1 MTSARVTLVGYG
13 EVGRTLG
20 RALQPQGPAALRAYD
35 LQLGDPKRRD
45 AMVQR
50 VREDGVVPIAPV
62 AAAVEGADLVI
73 CAVTADQTLA
83 AARAAAPGLRANAFY
98 VDLNSAS
105 PKTKCECA
113 ALVHAAK
120 GRYVE
125 MAVMTSIPPY
135 GIRVPM
141 LSGGPHATAAAPLL
155 AELGFKVEHASDKLG
170 VASAIKMCRSVIVKG
185 MEALVIESFLSAR
198 RYGVE
203 REVLAS
209 LAETFPGIDWEKNG
223 SYFFQRV
230 VAHGRRRAEEMREA
244 AVTVGEAGLEPVMA
258 SAIAERQAWMAALKE
273 AGAFEDVPRD
283 AAWRELADRIARGES
298 APQKKCAIPTPN
310 DKVSAPAAT
319 GPPTGGW
326 TV

>member
-1 MTSARVTLVGYG
+1 MTSARITLIGYG

-35 LQLGDPKRRD
+35 TLLDDAGRRD
-45 AMVQR
+45 AMVLR
-50 VREDGVVPIAPV
+50 VREDHVVPIAP
-62 AAAVEGADLVI
+62 APAAVEGAGLVI

-83 AARAAAPGLRANAFY
+83 AARATAPGLRPGAFY
-98 VDLNSAS
+98 VDVNSVS

-113 ALVHAAK
+113 AVIDAA
-120 GRYVE
+120 GARYVE
-125 MAVMTSIPPY
+125 MAVMTSIPPH

-141 LSGGPHATAAAPLL
+141 LSGGPHAADAAPLL
-155 AELGFKVEHASDKLG
+155 AGLGFKVEHASDQYG

-244 AVTVGEAGLEPVMA
+244 AVTVQEAGLEPFMA
-258 SAIAERQAWMAALKE
+258 SAIADRQAWMAALKE
-273 AGAFEDVPRD
+273 AGVFEEVPRD
-283 AAWRELADRIARGES
+283 AAWRELADRIAR
-298 APQKKCAIPTPN
+298 
-310 DKVSAPAAT
+310 D
-319 GPPTGGW
+319 
-326 TV
+326 